1 MYYNLSSTLIY
12 NYFFPSFF
20 TVIPEV
26 EDSDNIGKLPVLSS
40 SQQVCMEALDLAMC
54 QLEEENNNDQDESS
68 PLQLPY
74 LTNSQQLWLE
84 SLEFS
89 MEDQDSRLSTGKEV
103 LHHT

>member
-1 MYYNLSSTLIY
+1 MNFLFLFFSSTD
-12 NYFFPSFF
+12 
-20 TVIPEV
+20 VPETSDF
-26 EDSDNIGKLPVLSS
+26 DSSGQLHVLSS

-54 QLEEENNNDQDESS
+54 QLEEENNDQDESS
-68 PLQLPY
+68 QLQLPY
-74 LTNSQQLWLE
+74 LTASQQFWLE

>member
-12 NYFFPSFF
+12 NYFFPSFS

-26 EDSDNIGKLPVLSS
+26 EDSDKIGKLPVLSS
-40 SQQVCMEALDLAMC
+40 SQQVCMEALDLTMC
-54 QLEEENNNDQDESS
+54 QLEEENNDQDESS
-68 PLQLPY
+68 QLQLPY
-74 LTNSQQLWLE
+74 LTVSQQFWLE

>member
-54 QLEEENNNDQDESS
+54 QLEEENNDQDESN

-74 LTNSQQLWLE
+74 LTASQHLWLE
-84 SLEFS
+84 SLDIS
-89 MEDQDSRLSTGKEV
+89 VEDKDSRLSTGKEV